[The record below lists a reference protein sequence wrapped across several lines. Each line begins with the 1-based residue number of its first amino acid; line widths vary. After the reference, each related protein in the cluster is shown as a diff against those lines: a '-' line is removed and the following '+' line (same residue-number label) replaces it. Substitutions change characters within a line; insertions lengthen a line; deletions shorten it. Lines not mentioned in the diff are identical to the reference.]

1 MRFLALSTALI
12 LVASPGLAQQRPL
25 TTEDPETVGAGRL
38 LVEGGLDFL
47 NDQFYPVSGL
57 KGNLLRLP
65 TFGVSVGLGSIVE
78 LQIDGGYSRLT
89 IEQRRTAPLSDAV
102 DVEGD
107 TTSSFE
113 DLTVATKIRLA
124 GETQARPA
132 FGVRLATK
140 LPIAGNES
148 GLGIDTMDFA
158 ASLLIAKTVQ
168 SLRIVGNFGVAI
180 LGDPTSATDQ
190 NDLLIYGVSFA
201 RAFTDRTEFIGEIN
215 ARTDT
220 RSGPPKPGTES
231 RATMRLGMRFTSG
244 TVRLDAAVL
253 IGMTSRDA
261 PFGLSGGVTYVFNAF
276 RVP

>member
-1 MRFLALSTALI
+1 
-12 LVASPGLAQQRPL
+12 
-25 TTEDPETVGAGRL
+25 
-38 LVEGGLDFL
+38 
-47 NDQFYPVSGL
+47 
-57 KGNLLRLP
+57 
-65 TFGVSVGLGSIVE
+65 
-78 LQIDGGYSRLT
+78 
-89 IEQRRTAPLSDAV
+89 V